1 VAGGILAPEWSV
13 IALPQQDETGLSRD
27 LLPAASLLHARRFQ
41 TLPISPNLFIAR
53 DFP

>member
-27 LLPAASLLHARRFQ
+27 LLPAGFSFACQAIPDSPD
-41 TLPISPNLFIAR
+41 LP
-53 DFP
+53 